1 MKIFYLKKF
10 LKQYKKI
17 SIDVKRIAEER
28 EMIFRNNPHDPSLK
42 THKLHGELQGFYA
55 FSINNKI
62 RIIFDFNK
70 EGNVRFYTV
79 GNHDIYY

>member
-1 MKIFYLKKF
+1 MCYLD
-10 LKQYKKI
+10 LM
-17 SIDVKRIAEER
+17 RLRHLAEEK
-28 EMIFRNNPHDPSLK
+28 EIIFRNNLYDSSLK

-70 EGNVRFYTV
+70 DGNVRFYII